1 MALDANGDLSARVRF
16 LRISADDTHM
26 LQAFWHIVEPKL
38 PAILDGFYRHV
49 TSEPRL
55 QAMLGDKI
63 PHLKQVQGTHWQ
75 RLFTGAWMPAIT
87 QAFAGSVSRITGS
100 AWNRDGRSAATA
112 MS

>member
-75 RLFTGAWMPAIT
+75 RLFTGALD
-87 QAFAGSVSRITGS
+87 AGYYASVRGIGV
-100 AWNRDGRSAATA
+100 AHHGIGLEPRW
-112 MS
+112 